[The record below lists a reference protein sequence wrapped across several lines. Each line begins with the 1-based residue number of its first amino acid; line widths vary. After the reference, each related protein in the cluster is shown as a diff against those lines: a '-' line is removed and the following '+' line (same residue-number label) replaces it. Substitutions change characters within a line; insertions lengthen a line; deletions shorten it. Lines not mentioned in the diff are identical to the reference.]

1 MAFKKQVVTVVT
13 EPYNF
18 LYQFCKEIENVSD
31 KFILTDMTEY
41 NNSSNRY
48 KDASFTILDN
58 FVLKFEVGYVNNTN
72 IVGLKI
78 SCNYDNK
85 SVFTY
90 NSSSSTNFYGVSI
103 SSSGSINST
112 VDSKITY
119 RLASN
124 NNVVS
129 LKFGNYFSGDYVSTD
144 LIFIITDSGIPICG
158 ISSTNSV
165 NNKEQ
170 WTSSELSPTPV
181 CKTQLYDAP
190 YYTLKYNLYDRISYD
205 YSGHDIEIIENKVI
219 ISGNVKVDTTN
230 GLFDSS
236 CVTPNALYMLDGLK
250 YYAVDDH
257 TIMRV

>member
-1 MAFKKQVVTVVT
+1 MAFKKQVVAAVT

-41 NNSSNRY
+41 NNNNNRY
-48 KDASFTILDN
+48 KNASFTILDN
-58 FVLKFEVGYVNNTN
+58 FVLKFEGDYVNNST
-72 IVGLKI
+72 VGLRI
-78 SCNYDNK
+78 NCGYDNT
-85 SVFTY
+85 SVFKY
-90 NSSSSTNFYGVSI
+90 HSASDTNLSGVSI
-103 SSSGSINST
+103 ASSGNMNST

-124 NNVVS
+124 NNAVS
-129 LKFGNYFSGDYVSTD
+129 LKFGNYFSRDYVSTD
-144 LIFIITDSGIPICG
+144 LIFIITDSGTPICG
-158 ISSTNSV
+158 ISSTDSV
-165 NNKEQ
+165 NKKEQ

-190 YYTLKYNLYDRISYD
+190 YHTLKYNLYDRISYD

-219 ISGNVKVDTTN
+219 VSGNVKVDTTN

>member
-1 MAFKKQVVTVVT
+1 MAFKKQVVTAVT
-13 EPYNF
+13 NPYNF

-41 NNSSNRY
+41 SGYSDRY
-48 KDASFTILDN
+48 TNASFTILDN
-58 FVLKFEVGYVNNTN
+58 FVLKFEVGY
-72 IVGLKI
+72 
-78 SCNYDNK
+78 
-85 SVFTY
+85 
-90 NSSSSTNFYGVSI
+90 
-103 SSSGSINST
+103 INST
-112 VDSKITY
+112 ISFKINCKYDDTSVFNYSMENPNINFGVYISTANSLNLVVDNKITY

-124 NNVVS
+124 NNAVS
-129 LKFGNYFSGDYVSTD
+129 LKFGNYFSRDYVSTD

-158 ISSTNSV
+158 ISSTNTV
-165 NNKEQ
+165 NEKEQ

-190 YYTLKYNLYDRISYD
+190 YHTLKYNLYDRISYD

-219 ISGNVKVDTTN
+219 VNGNVKADTTN

>member
-58 FVLKFEVGYVNNTN
+58 FVLKFEVNYVRNTMVGLRINCKYDDTDVFGWSTTGTN
-72 IVGLKI
+72 ISGVNI
-78 SCNYDNK
+78 S
-85 SVFTY
+85 
-90 NSSSSTNFYGVSI
+90 
-103 SSSGSINST
+103 NST
-112 VDSKITY
+112 TLNSAADSKITY

-124 NNVVS
+124 NNAVS
-129 LKFGNYFSGDYVSTD
+129 LKFGNYFSRDYVSTD
-144 LIFIITDSGIPICG
+144 LIFIITDSGTPICG
-158 ISSTNSV
+158 ISSTDSS
-165 NNKEQ
+165 NNRNQ

-190 YYTLKYNLYDRISYD
+190 YHTLKYNLYDRISYD
-205 YSGHDIEIIENKVI
+205 YSGHDIEIVENKVI
-219 ISGNVKVDTTN
+219 VSGNVKVDTTN

>member
-1 MAFKKQVVTVVT
+1 MAFKKQVVTAVT

-41 NNSSNRY
+41 NNNNNRY
-48 KDASFTILDN
+48 KNASFTILDN
-58 FVLKFEVGYVNNTN
+58 FVLKFEGDYVNNTM
-72 IVGLKI
+72 VGLRINCK
-78 SCNYDNK
+78 YDDT
-85 SVFTY
+85 SVFGWG
-90 NSSSSTNFYGVSI
+90 NSSTNISGVNI
-103 SSSGSINST
+103 SNSTNINST

-158 ISSTNSV
+158 ISSTDSA
-165 NNKEQ
+165 NNKNQ

-190 YYTLKYNLYDRISYD
+190 YHTLKYNLYDRISYD

-219 ISGNVKVDTTN
+219 VSGNVKVDTTN

-257 TIMRV
+257 AIMRV

>member
-1 MAFKKQVVTVVT
+1 MAFKKQVVTAVT

-41 NNSSNRY
+41 SDSNRY

-58 FVLKFEVGYVNNTN
+58 FVLKFEAGYVKNTMVGLRINCKYDDTSVFGWGNNDTN
-72 IVGLKI
+72 ISGVNI
-78 SCNYDNK
+78 SN
-85 SVFTY
+85 
-90 NSSSSTNFYGVSI
+90 STN
-103 SSSGSINST
+103 INST

-124 NNVVS
+124 NNAVS
-129 LKFGNYFSGDYVSTD
+129 LKFGNYFSRDYVSTD

-158 ISSTNSV
+158 ISSTDSV
-165 NNKEQ
+165 NNKNQ

-190 YYTLKYNLYDRISYD
+190 YHTLKYNLYDRISYD

-219 ISGNVKVDTTN
+219 VSGNVKVDTTN